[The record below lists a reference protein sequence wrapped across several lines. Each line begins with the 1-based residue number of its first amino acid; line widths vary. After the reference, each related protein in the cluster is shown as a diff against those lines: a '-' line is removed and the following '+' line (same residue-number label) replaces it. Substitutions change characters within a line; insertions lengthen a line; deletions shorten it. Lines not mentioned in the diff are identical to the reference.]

1 MDKFILDAGF
11 DKVNHEEVKV
21 PLGTWP
27 ADKKQKDLGAFML
40 LTTEHAFEAFG
51 MALFTRTLGMGAPE
65 AKELIA
71 EAKKES
77 RSKKIHSYTIQYVFM
92 KSSWMLEL
100 ICGKTATCTTLRNP
114 SKGVISSDHG
124 R

>member
-92 KSSWMLEL
+92 KPSWMLEL
-100 ICGKTATCTTLRNP
+100 ICGKQPLVLHSETP
-114 SKGVISSDHG
+114 QKE
-124 R
+124 

>member
-1 MDKFILDAGF
+1 M
-11 DKVNHEEVKV
+11 NHEEVKV